1 MEKNDQ
7 ILKQLMHGDWVA
19 TGHGTPM
26 RIVGGDCNADYEGNE
41 GELWGFDE
49 DNPPE
54 PIPLTPEILM
64 KNGFKG
70 RKASYYIEA
79 EGRLIRVILAGIHAG
94 ISVCDADEIRRYN
107 RCSLFEQP
115 AVHRLQHALRLC
127 GLGELADNF
136 KV

>member
-1 MEKNDQ
+1 METNIFKDFM
-7 ILKQLMHGDWVA
+7 IGDWVA
-19 TGHGTPM
+19 YGNHIV
-26 RIVGGDCNADYEGNE
+26 RIVKIGKNSARIDFEGNE
-41 GELWGFDE
+41 SGPWELSY
-49 DNPPE
+49 DNPPR
-54 PIPLTPEILM
+54 PIPLTPEILL

-79 EGRLIRVILAGIHAG
+79 EGRLIRVILDGIHAG

-107 RCSLFEQP
+107 RCSLFETP
-115 AVHRLQHALRLC
+115 TVHRLQHALRLC